1 MKKIVKEYGFD
12 VNEDEAKLIFRLTN
26 RSQGINPDNN

>member
-12 VNEDEAKLIFRLTN
+12 INDDEAQLLFRLTN
-26 RSQGINPDNN
+26 RNEIDKF